1 MAPAPGTLRVAVVGH
16 VEWVTFLPID
26 HALTPGVIAHARGG
40 WDEAAGGGGVAAA
53 EVARLAGRATLF
65 TTLGADANGRAA
77 ASQLAGLGVEVHAD
91 ATPEQPRAITLI
103 DPAGERTIV
112 VVGAASGPGVLAP
125 DALAGFDAVYFCKGD
140 AAALRAARRAR
151 VLVATARILP
161 VLREAGVVLDALV
174 LSARDAGE
182 RYVDGDLDPAPRL
195 VCTTDGAA
203 GGAFRCADGR
213 AGRWAAAPVPPG
225 RGDAYGAG
233 DSFAAGL
240 TYALACGLGVDAACA
255 HAALSG
261 AAANARR
268 GAHGRFAPA

>member
-1 MAPAPGTLRVAVVGH
+1 MVAPALRVAVVGH

-26 HALTPGVIAHARGG
+26 HALTPGVIAHAHGG

-53 EVARLAGRATLF
+53 ELARLAGRSTLF
-65 TTLGADANGRAA
+65 TTLGADGSGRAA
-77 ASQLAGLGVEVHAD
+77 AAQLADLDVDARAD
-91 ATPEQPRAITLI
+91 ATPEQARAITMI
-103 DPAGERTIV
+103 DPSGERTIV
-112 VVGAASGPGVLAP
+112 VVGAAAGPQTLDP
-125 DALAGFDAVYFCKGD
+125 DVLAGFDAVYFCKGD

-161 VLREAGVVLDALV
+161 VLCAAGVELDALV
-174 LSARDAGE
+174 HSARDAGE
-182 RYVDGDLDPAPRL
+182 RYADGDLEPAPRL

-203 GGAFRCADGR
+203 GGVFRCLDGR
-213 AGRWAAAPVPPG
+213 TGRWAPAPLPPG

-240 TYALACGLGVDAACA
+240 TFALAAGLDALEACA
-255 HAALSG
+255 VAARSG